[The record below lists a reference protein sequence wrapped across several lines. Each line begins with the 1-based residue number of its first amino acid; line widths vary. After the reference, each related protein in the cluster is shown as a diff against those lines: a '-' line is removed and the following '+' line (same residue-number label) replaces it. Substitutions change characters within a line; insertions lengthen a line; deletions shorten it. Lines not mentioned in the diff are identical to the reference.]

1 MNPANA
7 RLTMA
12 VRCLMEQRQAM
23 ATMQPSP
30 APTPAADELTFDDVP
45 FRGIVEQSLAGVYV
59 VLDERFMYANDTFAA
74 MFGYP
79 RDEFIGRRMVDCVT
93 PDSVDEV
100 MRNYRLRMSG
110 EVPSIHYVTKGLRRD
125 GSIVHL
131 DLHASLA

>member
-1 MNPANA
+1 MADTDSTSTA
-7 RLTMA
+7 RA
-12 VRCLMEQRQAM
+12 
-23 ATMQPSP
+23 S
-30 APTPAADELTFDDVP
+30 AAGGEEVVFSDIP
-45 FRGIVEQSLAGVYV
+45 FRGMVEQSLAGVYV

-74 MFGYP
+74 MFGYS

>member
-1 MNPANA
+1 MAMQSTTGPASA
-7 RLTMA
+7 
-12 VRCLMEQRQAM
+12 
-23 ATMQPSP
+23 PS
-30 APTPAADELTFDDVP
+30 ADRLTFDDVP

-74 MFGYP
+74 MFGYS

-110 EVPSIHYVTKGLRRD
+110 EVSSIHYVPKGVRRD
-125 GSIVHL
+125 ASI
-131 DLHASLA
+131 